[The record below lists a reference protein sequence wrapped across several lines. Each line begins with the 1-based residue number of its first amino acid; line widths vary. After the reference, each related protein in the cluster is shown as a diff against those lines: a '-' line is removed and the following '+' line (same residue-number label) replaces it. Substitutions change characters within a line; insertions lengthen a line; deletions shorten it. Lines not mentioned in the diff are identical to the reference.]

1 MEQDPEYRRAVIDEG
16 YDPDDPHT
24 RRAIAG
30 VVALLRGVAD
40 AERAAH
46 HEVDDTGA
54 AQAADPIDALG
65 AHSYELERQ
74 RAAAGRESVDAGY

>member
-1 MEQDPEYRRAVIDEG
+1 MIDEG

-40 AERAAH
+40 AERTAH
-46 HEVDDTGA
+46 HEVEGPGA
-54 AQAADPIDALG
+54 AQAQGSIDALG
-65 AHSYELERQ
+65 VHRRRELERQ
-74 RAAAGRESVDAGY
+74 TPTARRESVDAGY